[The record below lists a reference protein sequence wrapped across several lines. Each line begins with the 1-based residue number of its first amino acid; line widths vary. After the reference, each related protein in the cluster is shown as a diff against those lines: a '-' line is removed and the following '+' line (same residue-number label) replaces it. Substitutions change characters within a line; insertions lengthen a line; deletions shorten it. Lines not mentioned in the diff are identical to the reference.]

1 MFTSLTPVR
10 GNVPCCVR
18 SCGKTISGFASFV
31 LGNFL
36 QVTTSSH
43 FLCVDIYIYICVY
56 VSFVPFLGKTRHLWF
71 VYVTCLKLLHSSQ
84 LFEPSL
90 RGTARKRVSQAQALA
105 AVSATVF
112 ALTDLLHGSHWLPLR
127 GPACVQS
134 GHFIDPGRGR

>member
-43 FLCVDIYIYICVY
+43 FLCVDIYIYMCVCLLRAFFGQNTA
-56 VSFVPFLGKTRHLWF
+56 FVVCVCDLSQATA
-71 VYVTCLKLLHSSQ
+71 LLPTLRAISEGHCSQKGLAGSSSCGR
-84 LFEPSL
+84 LSDRLCTHGSPPWL
-90 RGTARKRVSQAQALA
+90 ALAPTARACLCAERP
-105 AVSATVF
+105 
-112 ALTDLLHGSHWLPLR
+112 LH
-127 GPACVQS
+127 
-134 GHFIDPGRGR
+134 